1 MRVRHSSGQPAGT
14 RLGTG
19 YRSAAG
25 ILLALAGATILMGI
39 ITAEALYP
47 ADYRTGQNTIS
58 DLGGTRPPD
67 SVVRQPSA
75 AIFDTTM
82 VVTGLAIIAAAY
94 LLYRGLRGRAVAIT
108 IGLLGVGVLG
118 VGVFPGNTEPHPLF
132 AMLTFVAGGIAAI
145 TSARAITSPLRYV
158 FAGFGAVALVALAAG
173 VFLLEWGPI
182 AELGEGG
189 IERWVAY
196 PVVLWMVGYGSYL
209 ASVAPT
215 LDTSGSAAERGSA
228 TERAQT

>member
-1 MRVRHSSGQPAGT
+1 MRVIHSHVDSGQSAGA
-14 RLGTG
+14 RLGIR

-25 ILLALAGATILMGI
+25 ILLTLAGMTILMGI

-47 ADYRTGQNTIS
+47 ADYRTDQNTIS
-58 DLGGTRPPD
+58 DLGGTRPPG

-94 LLYRGLRGRAVAIT
+94 LAYRGLGRRTVAIAT
-108 IGLLGVGVLG
+108 GLLGLGVLG
-118 VGVFPGNTEPHPLF
+118 VGVFPGHTEPHPLF
-132 AMLTFVAGGIAAI
+132 AMLAFTAGGIAAI
-145 TSARAITSPLRYV
+145 ASARTVASPLRYV
-158 FAGFGAVALVALAAG
+158 FAGSGAVALAALAIG
-173 VFLLEWGPI
+173 IVLLDWGPV

-196 PVVLWMVGYGSYL
+196 PVVLWLVGYGSQL
-209 ASVAPT
+209 TCAKSTVAWF
-215 LDTSGSAAERGSA
+215 AAGRLP
-228 TERAQT
+228 